1 MERFEFIT
9 TDYFDRFVEWYG
21 LEDIEIEDIEQEVKK
36 HLIFDIDVAW
46 KIESWDILENGNL
59 EVYIDIK

>member
-9 TDYFDRFVEWYG
+9 TDYFDKFVEWYG

>member
-9 TDYFDRFVEWYG
+9 TDYFDKFVEWYG

-46 KIESWDILENGNL
+46 KIESWDILDNGNL

>member
-9 TDYFDRFVEWYG
+9 SDYFDRFVEWYG
-21 LEDIEIEDIEQEVKK
+21 IEDVEIDDIEQEVKR

-46 KIESWDILENGNL
+46 KIESWDILDNGNL